1 MGTTTQ
7 DKRLSG
13 NIILVGMMGA
23 GKTTVGKLLAKQF
36 GKTFIDSDEEI
47 QRRTGVTI
55 PHIFDVEGEAGFRV
69 RESGVIQEL
78 LKQDNIVLATGG
90 GAILSEQNR
99 PMMRQNG
106 IVVYLKSSVYDLW
119 QRTRHDHN
127 RPLLQTDNP
136 RAKLQELHD
145 LRDPLYTETADII
158 IHTGKQSVQILL
170 TRLQQKLEEMAR
182 ATGTGNE
189 EHMQTLNVG
198 LAERSYLIHIGS
210 ELLNRV
216 ELLLPHIPHKR
227 AVIVS
232 NTTVA
237 PLYLKQISE
246 GLSSNGVQVQSI
258 ILPDGEQYKCG
269 ESLNTIYDALLSA
282 RCERSTPLIA
292 LGGGVIGDITGY
304 AAATYLRGVPFI
316 QLPTTLL
323 SQVDSSVGGKTGI
336 NHPLGKNMIGA
347 FYQPSVVLADTAT
360 LNTLPDKELR
370 AGLAEVIKYG
380 LIRDLPFLE
389 WLEENIEKLL
399 ARDTPALQYAIA
411 RSCQNKAE
419 VVGADERESGER
431 ALLNLGH
438 TFGHAIENGMG
449 YGVWLHGEGV
459 AAGTIM
465 ATDLSHRLG
474 WLTAEDVLRVRK
486 LFERAGL
493 PVVAPRMG
501 VEKYMQL
508 MGLDK
513 KVADGKIR
521 FVLLK
526 SLGHAVMTGDVP
538 QILLEQTLEACSA

>member
-1 MGTTTQ
+1 MGNTIQ
-7 DKRLSG
+7 NKRLSG
-13 NIILVGMMGA
+13 NIILVGMMGS
-23 GKTTVGKLLAKQF
+23 GKTTVGKLLAKQL

-55 PHIFDVEGEAGFRV
+55 PHIFDVEGETGFRI
-69 RESGVIQEL
+69 REGCVIQEL
-78 LKQDNIVLATGG
+78 LKLDNIVLATGG
-90 GAILSEQNR
+90 GAILSANNR
-99 PMMRQNG
+99 PMMKRNG
-106 IVVYLKSSVYDLW
+106 VVVYLKSSVHDLW

-127 RPLLQTDNP
+127 RPLLQTGNP

-145 LRDPLYTETADII
+145 LRDPLYMETADVI

-170 TRLQQKLEEMAR
+170 ERLQHKLEDFNQM
-182 ATGTGNE
+182 TGNE
-189 EHMQTLNVG
+189 MAMQTLHVG
-198 LAERSYLIHIGS
+198 LAERSYPIHIGS
-210 ELLNRV
+210 GLLNNV
-216 ELLLPHIPHKR
+216 EILLPHIPHKR

-237 PLYLKQISE
+237 PLYLH
-246 GLSSNGVQVQSI
+246 GLSEKLGSNGVQVQSI
-258 ILPDGEQYKCG
+258 ILPDGEQYKNG
-269 ESLNTIYDALLSA
+269 DSLNIIYDALLSA
-282 RCERSTPLIA
+282 RSERSTPLIA

-316 QLPTTLL
+316 QIPTTLL

-347 FYQPSVVLADTAT
+347 FYQPGVVLADTTT

-370 AGLAEVIKYG
+370 AGIAEVIKYG

-389 WLEENIEKLL
+389 WLEANMEKLL
-399 ARDTPALQYAIA
+399 ARDTGALQYAIE
-411 RSCQNKAE
+411 RSCRNKAE

-459 AAGTIM
+459 AAGTVM
-465 ATDLSHRLG
+465 AADLSQRLE
-474 WLTAEDVLRVRK
+474 WLNSEDVLRVRR

-493 PVVAPRMG
+493 PVVGPKLGA
-501 VEKYMQL
+501 EKYLQL

-513 KVADGKIR
+513 KVEHGKIR

-526 SLGHAVMTGDVP
+526 SLGNAVITSDVP
-538 QILLEQTLEACSA
+538 QPLLEQTLEACSA